1 MKRGTRAI
9 KCCLVVEHWRKIS
22 HVAPTWRKKERESG
36 RAVKILS
43 IFCIL
48 VVVILFFG
56 DWMIFQEVYN
66 TLLCFTDGPTCPP
79 LSIRGGIGN
88 VLYAVYVNEISIK
101 LWLFKLSWGGEE
113 GAQNGKQCLTH
124 GSTRPAIRWTQT
136 RPLCSVKKVVIHWQ
150 GLCQWPLTFQWIH
163 NSTFNFQCSLV
174 GAKVL
179 LGTSTSLTP

>member
-9 KCCLVVEHWRKIS
+9 KCCLVVELWRKIS

-79 LSIRGGIGN
+79 LSIRGGMGN

-101 LWLFKLSWGGEE
+101 LL

-124 GSTRPAIRWTQT
+124 GRPGRNHAQCHLSQSKDGTTDPPSKQDFK
-136 RPLCSVKKVVIHWQ
+136 PSKQNHA
-150 GLCQWPLTFQWIH
+150 
-163 NSTFNFQCSLV
+163 QCS
-174 GAKVL
+174 
-179 LGTSTSLTP
+179 